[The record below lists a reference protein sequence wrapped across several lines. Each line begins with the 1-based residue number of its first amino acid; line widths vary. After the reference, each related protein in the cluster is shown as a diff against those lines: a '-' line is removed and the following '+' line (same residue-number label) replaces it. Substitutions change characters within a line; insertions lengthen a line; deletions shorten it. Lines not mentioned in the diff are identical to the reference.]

1 METLYFYEKSLKI
14 IRERQKDIRE
24 TICHGVVSDF
34 QTFKELRAKLQE
46 LCFIEQELKDL
57 LEREEKN
64 G

>member
-14 IRERQKDIRE
+14 IRKRQEDIRE
-24 TICHGVVSDF
+24 TII
-34 QTFKELRAKLQE
+34 T
-46 LCFIEQELKDL
+46 EQELKDL